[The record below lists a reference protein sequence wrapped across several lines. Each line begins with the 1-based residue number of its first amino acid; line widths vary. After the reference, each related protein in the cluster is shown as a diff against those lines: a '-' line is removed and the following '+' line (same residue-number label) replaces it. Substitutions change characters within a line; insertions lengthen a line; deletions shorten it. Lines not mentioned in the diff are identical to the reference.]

1 MTEILK
7 SAVERGASDIFVV
20 AGLPLTYKVRGEQ
33 QRETADGAFTPEKT
47 EAFAAEIYRLAA
59 REPHCLNGSATDD
72 DFSFSLSGTG
82 RFRVNLFRQRGSIAA
97 VVRVIRFGADV
108 AAMTPE
114 AFVERFLVPLH
125 PALIVVGENFRFGAR
140 AAGDGD
146 VIDRLVCVDER
157 VEALENNNTPHRYTI
172 EELEAI
178 RKHYSALRRQL
189 VKAREAA

>member
-1 MTEILK
+1 MNMTEILK

-59 REPHCLNGSATDD
+59 REPHCLNGGATDD

-97 VVRVIRFGADV
+97 VVRVIRFGLPTAEE
-108 AAMTPE
+108 AHIPPE
-114 AFVERFLVPLH
+114 VM
-125 PALIVVGENFRFGAR
+125 R
-140 AAGDGD
+140 AAQMKK
-146 VIDRLVCVDER
+146 R
-157 VEALENNNTPHRYTI
+157 HR
-172 EELEAI
+172 
-178 RKHYSALRRQL
+178 
-189 VKAREAA
+189 ARYGLSGQR